1 MLKVYKKI
9 QILMIKIWY
18 NSGEFTDDTFYMIE
32 KFQIDT
38 LMPPVDKKVK
48 ENAESLRNSN

>member
-1 MLKVYKKI
+1 
-9 QILMIKIWY
+9 MIKIWY

-38 LMPPVDKKVK
+38 LMPPDDKKVK

>member
-38 LMPPVDKKVK
+38 LIPPVDKKVK